1 MLKLP
6 PTLREAH
13 EDDMPHREDIQ
24 ELLTQRRMANITQG
38 YKITLNKTPQ
48 LPYTF
53 SAEININN
61 DKLWQLFMALSDAL
75 PAEVACVY
83 GQYDDDEEPT
93 TSGYFDKAFVL
104 ETLSRFKNELMMDCN
119 LSFGLLSQSRE
130 QLIEIFVTETKYI
143 RFWGIDKAGFQQTM
157 QAFNLTEIKDLAFV
171 DEYPKVTIPLRDV
184 LPKANRP
191 GEVVRALNKAF
202 GVNA

>member
-6 PTLREAH
+6 PTLREAY
-13 EDDMPHREDIQ
+13 EDDMPHREDIL
-24 ELLTQRRMANITQG
+24 ELLARRRMANITQG
-38 YKITLNKTPQ
+38 YKTTPNKTPQ

-53 SAEININN
+53 IAEININN
-61 DKLWQLFMALSDAL
+61 DKLWQLFIALSNNM

-83 GQYDDDEEPT
+83 GQYDDEEEPT

-104 ETLSRFKNELMMDCN
+104 ETLSQFKDELVMDCT
-119 LSFGLLSQSRE
+119 LSFGLLSQTKE
-130 QLIEIFVTETKYI
+130 QLIEIAITETKYI
-143 RFWGIDKAGFQQTM
+143 RFWGSDKASFMQTM
-157 QAFNLTEIKDLAFV
+157 QAFNLTEIRDLAFV
-171 DEYPKVTIPLRDV
+171 DEYPKVTIPLREV
-184 LPKANRP
+184 LPKATRP